1 MLVAYGGAATLTR
14 KPILTWAPPWPAR
27 FEKMSDLADEK
38 DCLLC
43 GEIPASERDA
53 FRASLDKLPLDE
65 PVCDEC
71 LMAWWRNLG
80 LPVSNDKTTKH

>member
-1 MLVAYGGAATLTR
+1 M
-14 KPILTWAPPWPAR
+14 P
-27 FEKMSDLADEK
+27 DLADEK
-38 DCLLC
+38 ECLLC
-43 GEIPASERDA
+43 GEIPAGERDA

-80 LPVSNDKTTKH
+80 FPISNA